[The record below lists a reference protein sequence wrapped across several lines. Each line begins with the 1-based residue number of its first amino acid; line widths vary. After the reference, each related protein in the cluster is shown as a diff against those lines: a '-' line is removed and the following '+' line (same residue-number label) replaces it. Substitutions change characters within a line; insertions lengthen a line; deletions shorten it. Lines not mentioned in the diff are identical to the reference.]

1 MAKKADG
8 SLGDFSVAVTF
19 PKVNAQFQQ
28 RSGCKNSHYLVVRST

>member
-19 PKVNAQFQQ
+19 PKVTTQLKLLP
-28 RSGCKNSHYLVVRST
+28 GYKNSHCVAVRCT